1 MTDSVTPPFAGETA
15 TAFDEALADGTFRV
29 IDREGRV
36 QRLPGVEGMS
46 LMEILR
52 EFDLPIL
59 ATCGGAAA
67 CGTCHV
73 FVEPAFMPRLA
84 PPREEEEWQL
94 DRLLNASPASRLACQ
109 IIWRKELLDGVT
121 LTLAPSEG

>member
-1 MTDSVTPPFAGETA
+1 MPLQPPPHAELRALHWVDEGLWLLDQRQLPQHEAWSLLSDVESVAIAIETLTVRGA
-15 TAFDEALADGTFRV
+15 PA
-29 IDREGRV
+29 I
-36 QRLPGVEGMS
+36 
-46 LMEILR
+46 
-52 EFDLPIL
+52 
-59 ATCGGAAA
+59 GGAAA

-73 FVEPAFMPRLA
+73 FVEPAVMPRLA

-109 IIWRKELLDGVT
+109 IIWRKEVLDGVT